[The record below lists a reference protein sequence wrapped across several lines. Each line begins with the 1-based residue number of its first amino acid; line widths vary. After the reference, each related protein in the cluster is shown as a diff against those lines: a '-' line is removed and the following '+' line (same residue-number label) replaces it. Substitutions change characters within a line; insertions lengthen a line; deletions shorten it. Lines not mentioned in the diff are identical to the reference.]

1 MVENQASDASNLEDI
16 KKLFVLLLLD
26 RGYTQD
32 QLAKVLGT
40 SQAGISRM
48 FSGGVPKKK
57 VKT

>member
-1 MVENQASDASNLEDI
+1 MTMADKEENDLSDI

-26 RGYTQD
+26 RGFSQS

-48 FSGGVPKKK
+48 FPGGVPSRKDS
-57 VKT
+57 